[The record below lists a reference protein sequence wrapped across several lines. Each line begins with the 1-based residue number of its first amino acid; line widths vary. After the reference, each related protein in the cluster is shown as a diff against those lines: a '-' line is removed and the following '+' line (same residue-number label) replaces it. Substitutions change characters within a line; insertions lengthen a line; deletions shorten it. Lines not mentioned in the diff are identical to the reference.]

1 MPVLLL
7 NPSTHQ
13 NSCKVSSLGQVNIY
27 TYILHRILT
36 RYSSHMSQTDLKRII
51 SMLVFLLV
59 RRIQHFEE
67 LTFLYLGFLEA
78 INILFLDIWCVF

>member
-13 NSCKVSSLGQVNIY
+13 NSCKVSSLGQVN

-59 RRIQHFEE
+59 GRIQHFEE

>member
-13 NSCKVSSLGQVNIY
+13 NSSKVNPLGQVNTY
-27 TYILHRILT
+27 AYILHRILT
-36 RYSSHMSQTDLKRII
+36 RCSSHMLQTDLKRII
-51 SMLVFLLV
+51 RMLVFLLV
-59 RRIQHFEE
+59 RSIQHSEE

-78 INILFLDIWCVF
+78 INILFLDIWCDF